1 MVLALN
7 RILSRLV
14 ELLVFAVFLVMVL
27 VVFGQVVLRY
37 LFDVSIPW
45 GAELSQYGMVWLCF
59 LGAALAVKERDHM
72 RVDYFINLLPRSFL
86 PFIHVLLNIILFAF
100 VVYLSYS
107 SIPITRAFMQ
117 DITPGLGIPYGLVSL
132 AMPVGGILML
142 LYLVTDSI
150 RWLSGDTDEASQ

>member
-7 RILSRLV
+7 RFLSRLV
-14 ELLVFAVFLVMVL
+14 ELLVFAVFLIMVL

-37 LFDVSIPW
+37 IFGVSLPW
-45 GAELSQYGMVWLCF
+45 GSELSQYGMVWLCF

-72 RVDYFINLLPRSFL
+72 RVDYFINLLPRSLL

-100 VVYLSYS
+100 VAYLSYS
-107 SIPITRAFMQ
+107 SVPITRAFMQ

-132 AMPVGGILML
+132 AMPVGGVLML
-142 LYLVTDSI
+142 LYLITDSVQ
-150 RWLSGDTDEASQ
+150 WLSGETEEASQ

>member
-1 MVLALN
+1 N
-7 RILSRLV
+7 KTLSRLV
-14 ELLVFAVFLVMVL
+14 ELLVFAVCLVMVL

-37 LFDVSIPW
+37 IFGVSLPW

-72 RVDYFINLLPRSFL
+72 RVDYFINLLPRSFQPL
-86 PFIHVLLNIILFAF
+86 IQGVLNAVLFAF
-100 VVYLSYS
+100 VAYLSYS

-132 AMPVGGILML
+132 A
-142 LYLVTDSI
+142 
-150 RWLSGDTDEASQ
+150 